1 MASRE
6 LIADSVEIMVNAHPL
21 DGLVFIP
28 NCDKIVP
35 GMLMAAARLNLPAIF
50 VSGGPMLA
58 GRYRG
63 NVVDLN
69 SVFEAVGSVKAGK
82 MSAAELAELEM
93 EACPGCGSCS
103 GMFTANSM
111 NCITEVLGMGLPGN
125 GTVPAVAAA
134 RIRLAKKAGMRVLEL
149 VRENLTPD
157 KILTAEAFTNA
168 LTVDMALGCSTN
180 TVLHLPAIAHEA
192 GIKLNLDY
200 INEISE
206 RTPSCANWHRREI
219 IILKI
224 WQRRNSGRDDA

>member
-1 MASRE
+1 M
-6 LIADSVEIMVNAHPL
+6 LIPL
-21 DGLVFIP
+21 TAWFLSH
-28 NCDKIVP
+28 CDKIVP
-35 GMLMAAARLNLPAIF
+35 GMLDGSGPFKSPAIF

-134 RIRLAKKAGMRVLEL
+134 RIRLAKKAGMRVL
-149 VRENLTPD
+149 NLCV
-157 KILTAEAFTNA
+157 KI
-168 LTVDMALGCSTN
+168 
-180 TVLHLPAIAHEA
+180 
-192 GIKLNLDY
+192 
-200 INEISE
+200 
-206 RTPSCANWHRREI
+206 
-219 IILKI
+219 
-224 WQRRNSGRDDA
+224 